1 VTNDL
6 SDLFERAFPDG
17 DGEYDRADVERR
29 GRRLVRRRRTLTM
42 LVSAGAVSAVLV
54 TVGVAAGVIRRPNG
68 DPPAASQPTPSPAE
82 EPAAFV
88 PRTRVE
94 GDRTVLPV
102 TFPDGTSAEVVYP
115 AELRIAELGVRPK
128 GGWGTLEGTEFD
140 GCCARDFLFGY
151 GSGTPEALATDR
163 ASKTFSGADGR
174 PVHLVPTVPGGLSDY
189 LVFEVG
195 PWRVGVWA
203 SMADNRL
210 ATWAAHLRTQVGA
223 DGFPVLRADAPLR
236 LTEAGADGP
245 PFALDFGA
253 PDGSRQ
259 LSLELKTCVAAV
271 SEGNAAQGLSMCK
284 PQWSMWVTAGG
295 DSRFVQHVASGIEIR
310 NVRKATD

>member
-1 VTNDL
+1 VINDL
-6 SDLFERAFPDG
+6 SDLFERAFPADT
-17 DGEYDRADVERR
+17 GEYDRADVERR
-29 GRRLVRRRRTLTM
+29 GRRLVRRRRMLTL
-42 LVSAGAVSAVLV
+42 LVSAGVVSAVLV
-54 TVGVAAGVIRRPNG
+54 TVGVAAGEFLRPNS
-68 DPPAASQPTPSPAE
+68 DPPVASLPTPSPTE
-82 EPAAFV
+82 ERGVFV
-88 PRTRVE
+88 PPTRSE

-115 AELRIAELGVRPK
+115 AELKIAELGVGPK
-128 GGWGTLEGTEFD
+128 GGWGTLEGKEFD

-151 GSGTPEALATDR
+151 GSGGPEALATDR
-163 ASKTFSGADGR
+163 ANKTFTGADGR
-174 PVHLVPTVPGGLSDY
+174 PVHLVPALPGGLSDY
-189 LVFEVG
+189 LVFRVG
-195 PWRVGVWA
+195 QWRVGVWA
-203 SMADNRL
+203 SMADDRL

-236 LTEAGADGP
+236 LADTGAGGP

-259 LSLELKTCVAAV
+259 LSLELKTCAAAV

-295 DSRFVQHVASGIEIR
+295 DSQFVQDVASRIEIR
-310 NVRKATD
+310 NVRNSTN